1 MERARL
7 AALIE
12 AARQAQLDL
21 SPDEWREVVYLASVV
36 GPAAAPQPPVP
47 TGTHAPAARGT
58 HPAPDH
64 PPPPDADPQPAP
76 TGAHGAPGDAVMVPY
91 SSGPHA
97 PQGLP
102 VRAPMTQTL
111 VRNAFARAFRPVK
124 RTVPDRAAV
133 EVDVPETVRRAAES
147 DAWLPSLVAAPD
159 RWLNLSVVV
168 DDAASGPAWVQEVR
182 SLVQSV
188 EESGAFGDI
197 RLWRFD
203 SDSPAGTPLTVS
215 GGTTAAQVGRNAREL
230 IDPTGRHAILVLSDC
245 VGAGWADG
253 RVGVML
259 STWTPLNAVA
269 ILNLLPQRLWRRCAT
284 PFVPVEWATG
294 APFAARQPQRWRP
307 AGTDPLT
314 GRQPD
319 DDSLGRQLVP
329 VLDFSASALNGWA
342 HMLAGGIG
350 RHLKGVAFDPAARG
364 YGPFVDDFE
373 DADPV
378 DPADAARQQVKR
390 FRASASPG
398 AYRLATL
405 LSAAVLQ
412 LPVVHLVQ
420 RTMSGSA
427 RTTHWAEILL
437 SGLVVRLPGTE
448 PSFDFQP
455 GVREELLTELT
466 RRESLGVLSA
476 VSEFVMT
483 RLGGS
488 FDFLALMTMG
498 SNSEPL
504 SESERPLAH
513 VAIQVLRL
521 LGGTYADK
529 ADSISRLFPD
539 NDLASDITNQNST
552 GTASARDGD
561 LDVTTSDI
569 PAAARSL
576 ARFAIS
582 SAEQILDV
590 PQRTPYFIGR
600 DDLLDRLRQDLIENP
615 NRAAILVPRAMVGL
629 GGVGKT
635 ALANEYAH
643 LNRNDYEIVWWIPAE
658 DPADIRRSLVD
669 LSRRLRLPESTD
681 QSETIR
687 TLLAA
692 LSSGNPKSRWLL
704 IYDNA
709 AGPETITDLLPKPK
723 RHGHV
728 LITSREPAWEAK
740 GQLLEVDVFTRDE
753 SMMLLQRRAAT
764 LTRDE
769 ADALSALLEDLPLA
783 LHQAAAWHAE
793 TRLPAAEYRRRYDEK
808 LALLAEVEL
817 PREYPRPV
825 GATFGVSYDQLQQ
838 RSKAAAQLIQLCSH
852 FGPEPIFVDM
862 LYNARNVNGLP
873 TPLNRQMADR
883 STISRELRE
892 LARYE
897 LVKFDQARERF
908 QLHRLVQTVLR
919 RTLSPEQR
927 QTTPE
932 QAHSILALANPGN
945 PDELGPLGRA
955 RHGQLSPHI
964 RPSGIVESTDREAR
978 RVVLD
983 QIRYRYVVGD
993 FAGSRDLAESTL
1005 QRWQSQWG
1013 ARDELVLLARRH
1025 LAQTLR
1031 SLGELNQAQKI
1042 DREVLQLFHETL
1054 GEDSD
1059 HYLVTANGYG
1069 ADLRALGRFREALEF
1084 DKELLAQHHRVLRPD
1099 DPATLRTANNYAV
1112 DLRLMGEFGEARDL
1126 DTESVRL
1133 WTENYGADFPD
1144 TLFAISNLV
1153 RDYYGLGHY
1162 GEGLIMQEEAITV
1175 HEAVVGSSH
1184 LNVLMARRTVAML
1197 MRKLGRYTKARE
1209 GAETNYSAY
1218 SAQFPENHEHTL
1230 AAAMSLGNALR
1241 DEHSQNPIELN
1252 RAREIFENAL
1262 RIYERD
1268 FIGHPFVE
1276 VCRINLAIVLRRLG
1290 QVAQARE
1297 LNVTARTRLTAAL
1310 SVHHPY
1316 ALCATTNL
1324 ASDLAALGEYEE
1336 ASVYSQEVL
1345 EFSRQEAIRGPAHP
1359 YTLACMLNHALD
1371 LEGAGRG
1378 HEAEV
1383 LRRTAVEGFVR
1394 TLGADHPDSQAA
1406 RNRQRIDADIEP
1418 PPT

>member
-12 AARQAQLDL
+12 ASRQAQLDL
-21 SPDEWREVVYLASVV
+21 SVDEWREILYLATVV
-36 GPAAAPQPPVP
+36 GSAGAAPSPAPPGNGSP
-47 TGTHAPAARGT
+47 GTLED
-58 HPAPDH
+58 HPAPDN
-64 PPPPDADPQPAP
+64 PPATGADPQPAP
-76 TGAHGAPGDAVMVPY
+76 TGGTQAPGEAVMRPY
-91 SSGPHA
+91 GTGPEGR
-97 PQGLP
+97 PGVP
-102 VRAPMTQTL
+102 VRAPRAQPL
-111 VRNAFARAFRPVK
+111 VRSAFARAFRPVK
-124 RTVPDRAAV
+124 RTVPDRVAV

-147 DAWLPSLVAAPD
+147 DAWLPALIPAPD
-159 RWLNLSVVV
+159 RWLSLSLVV

-182 SLVQSV
+182 GLIQSV
-188 EESGAFGDI
+188 EESGAFSDI

-203 SDSPAGTPLTVS
+203 SDAPPGAPLTVS
-215 GGTTAAQVGRNAREL
+215 GGTIAAQVGRNAREL

-253 RVGVML
+253 RVGAL
-259 STWTPLNAVA
+259 LATWTPLNAVG
-269 ILNLLPQRLWRRCAT
+269 ILNLLPQRLWSRCAT
-284 PFVPVEWATG
+284 RFLPVEWSVG
-294 APFAARQPQRWRP
+294 LPFVARQPQRWRRV
-307 AGTDPLT
+307 GTDPLS
-314 GRQPD
+314 GLPPD
-319 DDSLGRQLVP
+319 GAELRRQLVP

-342 HMLAGGIG
+342 HMLAGGAG
-350 RHLKGVAFDPAARG
+350 RYLKGVAFDPESRSNKG
-364 YGPFVDDFE
+364 FVDDLE
-373 DADPV
+373 DAEPV
-378 DPADAARQQVKR
+378 DAADAARQQVKR

-405 LSAAVLQ
+405 LSAALLQ

-420 RTMSGSA
+420 RTMSGSE
-427 RTTHWAEILL
+427 RTTYWAEILL
-437 SGLVVRLPGTE
+437 SGLVVRVPGAE
-448 PSFDFQP
+448 PTFDFLP
-455 GVREELLTELT
+455 GVREELLSELT
-466 RRESLGVLSA
+466 RRQSLGVLNA
-476 VSEFVMT
+476 MSEFVT
-483 RLGGS
+483 ARLGGS
-488 FDFLALMTMG
+488 FDFLALMMLDSVPET
-498 SNSEPL
+498 L
-504 SESERPLAH
+504 SEAERPLAR
-513 VAIQVLRL
+513 VAIQVLRF
-521 LGGTYADK
+521 LGGTYEDK
-529 ADSISRLFPD
+529 ADSISRL
-539 NDLASDITNQNST
+539 LADSGVDSDINNENHIST
-552 GTASARDGD
+552 TLARDGD

-569 PAAARSL
+569 PKATSL
-576 ARFAIS
+576 PRFSIGS
-582 SAEQILDV
+582 TEQIWDV
-590 PQRTPYFIGR
+590 PQRTVNFIGR
-600 DDLLDRLRQDLIENP
+600 SDLLDRLRQDLIENP
-615 NRAAILVPRAMVGL
+615 NQAAVLVPRAMVGL

-643 LNRNDYEIVWWIPAE
+643 LNREDYEVVWWIPAE

-692 LSSGNPKSRWLL
+692 LHSGNPKSRWLL

-709 AGPETITDLLPKPK
+709 AGPEDIADLLPEPK

-728 LITSREPAWEAK
+728 LITSREPAWEAN
-740 GQLLEVDVFTRDE
+740 GRLLEVDVFTREE
-753 SMMLLQRRAAT
+753 SMTLLQRRAPLST
-764 LTRDE
+764 EE
-769 ADALSALLEDLPLA
+769 ADSISAMLEDLPLA

-793 TRLPAAEYRRRYDEK
+793 TNLPAAEYRRRYEEK

-838 RSKAAAQLIQLCSH
+838 RSVAAGQLLQLCSY
-852 FGPEPIFVDM
+852 FGPEPIFIDM
-862 LYNARNVNGLP
+862 LYNARNVAGLP
-873 TPLNRQMADR
+873 SPLNRQLADR
-883 STISRELRE
+883 TTIGRELRE

-945 PDELGPLGRA
+945 PDELGPAGRA

-993 FAGSRDLAESTL
+993 FAGSRELAESTVR
-1005 QRWQSQWG
+1005 RWLSQWG
-1013 ARDELVLLARRH
+1013 ERDELVLLARRH

-1031 SLGELNQAQKI
+1031 SLGELTEAQKI
-1042 DREVLQLFHETL
+1042 DREVLQLFRETL
-1054 GEDSD
+1054 GEDND

-1069 ADLRALGRFREALEF
+1069 ADLRALGRFREALDF
-1084 DKELLAQHHRVLRPD
+1084 DRELLAQHHRVLRPD

-1112 DLRLMGEFGEARDL
+1112 DLRLMGEFRAARDL
-1126 DTESVRL
+1126 DTETVRL
-1133 WTENYGADFPD
+1133 WTEGYGADFPD

-1153 RDYYGLGHY
+1153 RDYYGLGLY
-1162 GEGLIMQEEAITV
+1162 GEGLLMQQEALTV
-1175 HEAVVGSSH
+1175 HEAVVGSGH

-1197 MRKLGRYTKARE
+1197 LRKLGRYREARE
-1209 GAETNYSAY
+1209 RAETNYNAY
-1218 SAQFPENHEHTL
+1218 SAQFPEHHEHTL

-1241 DEHSQNPIELN
+1241 DENSRDPNTLL

-1268 FIGHPFVE
+1268 FAGHPFVE
-1276 VCRINLAIVLRRLG
+1276 VCKTNLAIVLRRLG
-1290 QVAQARE
+1290 EVAQARK
-1297 LNVTARTRLTAAL
+1297 LNAEARTKLAAVL
-1310 SVHHPY
+1310 SDRHPY
-1316 ALCATTNL
+1316 TLCATSNL

-1336 ASVYSQEVL
+1336 ASRYSREVY
-1345 EFSRQEAIRGPAHP
+1345 EFSRDEAVRGPVHP
-1359 YTLACMLNHALD
+1359 YTLACALNHALD

-1378 HEAEV
+1378 HEAET
-1383 LRRTAVEGFVR
+1383 LRRTAVQGFDR
-1394 TLGADHPDSQAA
+1394 TLGADNPDSQAA
-1406 RNRQRIDADIEP
+1406 RSRQRIDADIEP